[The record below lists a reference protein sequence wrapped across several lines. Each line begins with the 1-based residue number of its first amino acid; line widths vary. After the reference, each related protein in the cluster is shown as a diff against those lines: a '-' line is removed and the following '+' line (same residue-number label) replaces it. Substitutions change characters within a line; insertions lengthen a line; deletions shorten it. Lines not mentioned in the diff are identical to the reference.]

1 MRERIRG
8 SLTYSNVM
16 VTILA
21 VVVLGSGI
29 ANATNQLGKS
39 SVGTKQLKKNAV
51 TKTKIKNEAIT
62 AVKVKAG
69 TLTGVQI
76 NSSTLGVVPTAK
88 VAGSAPPTGPAGGD
102 LAGTFPNPQL
112 KQPEGWHEVSTFGTC
127 SIAPATV
134 PWEPLGSDV
143 SPSYYRDP
151 FGVVHLRGSV
161 KCPASSAY
169 DYSIFFLPAGFR
181 PERFAYYPV
190 VVAFNQPGAVGVAA
204 TGEVRNML
212 GSSNSANQLSLD
224 SVSFR
229 CGPSGQNGCP

>member
-29 ANATNQLGKS
+29 ANATNQLGKN

-51 TKTKIKNEAIT
+51 TKAKIKNEAIT

-76 NSSTLGVVPTAK
+76 NSSTLGVVPSAK

-102 LAGTFPNPQL
+102 LARPFWRSASPGLGEMSGEFRLRLLNLFPA
-112 KQPEGWHEVSTFGTC
+112 GG
-127 SIAPATV
+127 
-134 PWEPLGSDV
+134 
-143 SPSYYRDP
+143 
-151 FGVVHLRGSV
+151 
-161 KCPASSAY
+161 
-169 DYSIFFLPAGFR
+169 LPARKICVLPGGRCF
-181 PERFAYYPV
+181 
-190 VVAFNQPGAVGVAA
+190 QPARYGGC
-204 TGEVRNML
+204 
-212 GSSNSANQLSLD
+212 
-224 SVSFR
+224 
-229 CGPSGQNGCP
+229 CGNGRSQKHARIQ